1 MDAIKT
7 VSLKKYYGR
16 SRGIDGIDLTV
27 KEGDFFGYIGPNG
40 AGKSTT
46 VRTLLGLISP
56 TSGSA
61 EIFGKEIKNNKSE
74 ILSEVGYMPSE
85 AAFYPNMRVRDV
97 IRLSAALR

>member
-7 VSLKKYYGR
+7 LSLKKYYGT

-27 KEGDFFGYIGPNG
+27 KEGEFFGFIGPNG

-56 TSGSA
+56 TSGNA
-61 EIFGKEIKNNKSE
+61 EIFGKDVIKHKTE
-74 ILSEVGYMPSE
+74 ILSEVGYMPS
-85 AAFYPNMRVRDV
+85 
-97 IRLSAALR
+97 